1 MQETHHNHSV
11 STEKEG
17 SRSHRVHEER
27 KRTKPK
33 HLNLLPALPISPTP
47 SIATPVLSLPQKE
60 VSWDELNEELN
71 ALRPSPALAAIVT
84 IDRVVDITNVGIK
97 GPHNTMADF
106 LRATIGN
113 ACGLQFK

>member
-27 KRTKPK
+27 KLTKPK
-33 HLNLLPALPISPTP
+33 HLSLLPSLPISPTP
-47 SIATPVLSLPQKE
+47 FIATPVLSLPQKE

-84 IDRVVDITNVGIK
+84 I
-97 GPHNTMADF
+97 
-106 LRATIGN
+106 
-113 ACGLQFK
+113 Q